1 MAPSANNCLGQMG
14 CFTPLLWWES
24 SREFL
29 NRLGSP
35 VTDAFFME
43 PGDLFRWWCD
53 VQVTVN
59 IRVCNM
65 NPFCWA
71 LWQAPVLPPCVVL
84 LDCAAHQGNQ
94 AFHDLCLWEWTKRL
108 KGWLKKLV
116 LVSMKHTWF
125 SPYKKAL
132 WGQLTCNGKVS
143 KYPCWIVLLTWK
155 IFSWFVV
162 IEGINGVELIWWTI
176 PSQSWWNTLFEG
188 FCIVGFC
195 NGLSKYELIFI

>member
-14 CFTPLLWWES
+14 CFTALLYWES
-24 SREFL
+24 SGEFL

-71 LWQAPVLPPCVVL
+71 LRQAAVLPPCVVL

-108 KGWLKKLV
+108 KGWFEGASFGINEACLHGFPLIR
-116 LVSMKHTWF
+116 
-125 SPYKKAL
+125 KAL
-132 WGQLTCNGKVS
+132 WGPLTCNGKVS
-143 KYPCWIVLLTWK
+143 KYPCWIYWLGRFL
-155 IFSWFVV
+155 
-162 IEGINGVELIWWTI
+162 
-176 PSQSWWNTLFEG
+176 
-188 FCIVGFC
+188 VG
-195 NGLSKYELIFI
+195 L